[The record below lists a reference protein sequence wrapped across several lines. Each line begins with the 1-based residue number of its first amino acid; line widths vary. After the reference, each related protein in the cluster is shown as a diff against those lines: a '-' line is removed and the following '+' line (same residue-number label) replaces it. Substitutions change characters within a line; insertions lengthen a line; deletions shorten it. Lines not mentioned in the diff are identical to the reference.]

1 MEETS
6 EEIAVIGIGCNFPGG
21 EGVDNF
27 WKVLL
32 EGKNC
37 TVEIPN
43 ERFDRSYWYDS
54 DQNKLGK
61 TYTARAALIDGINE
75 FDHRLFGVTEAES
88 SQMDPQ
94 HKLLL
99 HCTYRAFENAGIP
112 VEKASGTKTG
122 VFLGLMNRDYEL
134 NKMKGNPNTIDHWTG
149 TGMAMSIAANRISY
163 TFNLTGPSLSIDSAC
178 SSSLVALHFGCQAIK
193 QGDCEMALCG
203 GVSCIFEPHLFV
215 ALSRAKMISPDGTS
229 KPFSKAADGY
239 GRGEGCGIVL
249 LKPLKKAIV
258 DSDHIWG
265 IIRKTAVNQDGR
277 TASPITKPSMV
288 QQEEL
293 LSSIYC
299 TKSDMAGV
307 QYIEAHGTGTPVG
320 DPVEANSISKVIAKA
335 RPAESGTLCVGSV
348 KGNIGHTE
356 SAAGVAGLIKV
367 LLMMKH
373 ETIVPSLFYSENS
386 ASIDAKALN
395 INIPTKAKRWKTTSS
410 VSRVAGINNF
420 GFGGTNAHAIVKQYK
435 EALVPKTE
443 ARKSDQYFVLSAA
456 SEKSLVMMIAD
467 TVEKLD
473 TDTDIDLQSLAY
485 TSACRRS
492 HVKNEYRKAFRA
504 SSLSDLKE
512 QLHSAKNRKIEPSQL
527 DPRLIFVFCGNGL
540 TYRGMCRQLLKE
552 EPVFREKV
560 RDVECLFQS
569 YKSISMIDMLESDSE
584 DVGCQFSNPEVIQPL
599 LFAIQVALFKL
610 IKKWGIRPDAV
621 LGHSVGEVAAAHCS
635 GLLSLEDAV
644 KVIYHRS
651 TLQCR
656 VTGGKMLV
664 VSNMAVSEVLKLLP
678 SYSGR
683 VCLAAYNSP
692 QSCTLS
698 GDADSINDVHKRL
711 STMENSKHLFL
722 HVLEVPAAYHSHMM
736 DPILSEVK
744 STIGSLKENEMVTE
758 LYSTVTGNIASH
770 TDFCTGTYWAQNIRE
785 QVAFEKAVRS
795 ATKDKKN
802 VVFVEIG
809 PRRALQR
816 NIIETVGKEATVLSS
831 VQPEKDHETMLTL
844 VSKLFE
850 TGFQVDWAQLYRGCE
865 TNPIALPRYQ
875 FDCVKKPLILK
886 SMLKEST
893 GSHPVLTQT
902 FRDGTE
908 FNCDLT
914 SSSLSYLNEHKN
926 NGIPIIPG
934 SFYAELG
941 LAACMADTKPRVP
954 LNMLQ
959 LSVSFHRPFVYNQNS
974 PEMKVTLEPAENET
988 KFNIHSSAATFASG
1002 SVMHRTGGGQETRI
1016 SLDSVYKRCTSVM
1029 SYDECYN
1036 NLRLGGFQHE
1046 SVFRNEGFVHYGEQ
1060 LREAISTVSVPE
1072 ELLPQ
1077 LHDYHIHPVVLDY
1090 FMQLLPM
1097 TVANTSISRP
1107 GFPAA
1112 IGSLTVFEPLQERM
1126 AMYLRATEVGTDY
1139 LDVCGCFTDKDGK
1152 VLVEIKQVRLK
1163 FLKSQSYLVE
1173 EYFYHTDFR
1182 VISEE
1187 QKPTH
1192 FPKALVF
1199 ADQLGLAE
1207 ALKNHLAPTS
1217 KYISFKYAEQLLCEG
1232 FQAMLLKLNISA
1244 VKKTFE
1250 EILFIWSDSN
1260 LTTCNA
1266 DRTLETMANCCEVFR
1281 QIITELKSMSFPNSI
1296 RTVTFRAAETTVDQI
1311 SPGFVLSGMTRACAA
1326 EASELLFQLVDISS
1340 VSREDVEALAEVL
1353 KSYPCSKYPELV
1365 VKDGQILQPNIVHTP
1380 LSSPHSS
1387 VNSIH
1392 MPMVILKTADPYKI
1406 TCLSAIPS
1414 DDSSP
1419 SQIQEN
1425 HVEVQLSKVCVH
1437 SSDYYP
1443 VSVSALKFGQ
1453 TIYWNS
1459 HTTQDHKL
1467 LALDFSGTVT
1477 AVGKA
1482 VSRLKI
1488 GDRIVSCF
1496 PIAASSK
1503 IEIPEDVCYK
1513 AKKVPFLRNTPC
1525 VSFLALSWA
1534 ILQGSLPKAKQQRRL
1549 DIFSSAPDAC
1559 FLKVLTLT
1567 AAKSGWNVFVETELR
1582 STIQNANKFD
1592 VFVLLPPFDT
1602 TLFSE
1607 ACRLHSVK
1615 HIVAVC
1621 EDEHSL
1627 SLCETILREENASAC
1642 VHPIQISR
1650 ILERGLLKLR
1660 RPQIYKWIK
1669 SMHLDSK
1676 SLDLLAVTVQ
1686 KAASGGTDI
1695 LPMENSES
1703 YICSKTI
1710 RAITLRAGDPNNQ
1723 SEIPF
1728 LLEPK
1733 QNFQKNSVYI
1743 VTGGLSG
1750 LGFETV
1756 KFIAQRG
1763 GGYILI
1769 LSRSSPSPTMQQ
1781 EISTLRNQYETVILS
1796 LRCDVSVLAQVEKAI
1811 AVVRQSLPSCPI
1823 KGVFHSAVV
1832 LHDGLIE
1839 SLNKAEYEKVLK
1851 PKVSG
1856 ALNLHH
1862 ATKQCKLDYFVCY
1875 SSITSFIGNA
1885 AQSNYAAANSFL
1897 DTFCHYRRN
1906 IGLAGQSINWGALNL
1921 GLLLNKD
1928 TFQKFLESKGM
1939 MIMEVNEIH
1948 QCLQECLLLNR
1959 PQQVVCKFNFK
1970 NLRTHVLSQNASL
1983 RMRFSSLVLE
1993 AIRND
1998 KQSELTME
2006 SVKSTSSPREYVRSV
2021 LCSTL
2026 GVKEGRLN
2034 EDTTLAALGVD
2045 SMLAMTLQNLFA
2057 QERGFNI
2064 PIVKFLDPSTT
2075 LATLVTLLT
2084 EANDTEPDLIDSSGR
2099 SPSKDSDELSTAL

>member
-1 MEETS
+1 
-6 EEIAVIGIGCNFPGG
+6 
-21 EGVDNF
+21 
-27 WKVLL
+27 
-32 EGKNC
+32 
-37 TVEIPN
+37 
-43 ERFDRSYWYDS
+43 
-54 DQNKLGK
+54 
-61 TYTARAALIDGINE
+61 
-75 FDHRLFGVTEAES
+75 
-88 SQMDPQ
+88 
-94 HKLLL
+94 
-99 HCTYRAFENAGIP
+99 
-112 VEKASGTKTG
+112 
-122 VFLGLMNRDYEL
+122 
-134 NKMKGNPNTIDHWTG
+134 
-149 TGMAMSIAANRISY
+149 
-163 TFNLTGPSLSIDSAC
+163 
-178 SSSLVALHFGCQAIK
+178 
-193 QGDCEMALCG
+193 
-203 GVSCIFEPHLFV
+203 
-215 ALSRAKMISPDGTS
+215 
-229 KPFSKAADGY
+229 
-239 GRGEGCGIVL
+239 
-249 LKPLKKAIV
+249 
-258 DSDHIWG
+258 
-265 IIRKTAVNQDGR
+265 
-277 TASPITKPSMV
+277 
-288 QQEEL
+288 
-293 LSSIYC
+293 
-299 TKSDMAGV
+299 
-307 QYIEAHGTGTPVG
+307 
-320 DPVEANSISKVIAKA
+320 
-335 RPAESGTLCVGSV
+335 
-348 KGNIGHTE
+348 
-356 SAAGVAGLIKV
+356 
-367 LLMMKH
+367 
-373 ETIVPSLFYSENS
+373 
-386 ASIDAKALN
+386 
-395 INIPTKAKRWKTTSS
+395 
-410 VSRVAGINNF
+410 
-420 GFGGTNAHAIVKQYK
+420 
-435 EALVPKTE
+435 
-443 ARKSDQYFVLSAA
+443 
-456 SEKSLVMMIAD
+456 
-467 TVEKLD
+467 
-473 TDTDIDLQSLAY
+473 
-485 TSACRRS
+485 
-492 HVKNEYRKAFRA
+492 
-504 SSLSDLKE
+504 
-512 QLHSAKNRKIEPSQL
+512 
-527 DPRLIFVFCGNGL
+527 
-540 TYRGMCRQLLKE
+540 
-552 EPVFREKV
+552 
-560 RDVECLFQS
+560 
-569 YKSISMIDMLESDSE
+569 
-584 DVGCQFSNPEVIQPL
+584 
-599 LFAIQVALFKL
+599 
-610 IKKWGIRPDAV
+610 
-621 LGHSVGEVAAAHCS
+621 
-635 GLLSLEDAV
+635 
-644 KVIYHRS
+644 
-651 TLQCR
+651 
-656 VTGGKMLV
+656 MLV
-664 VSNMAVSEVLKLLP
+664 VSNMAVSEVLKLLSP
-678 SYSGR
+678 YSGR

-698 GDADSINDVHKRL
+698 GDEDSIDDVHKRL
-711 STMENSKHLFL
+711 STMKNNKHLFL

-785 QVAFEKAVRS
+785 PVAFEKAVRS

-816 NIIETVGKEATVLSS
+816 NIIEIVGKETTVLSS

-865 TNPIALPRYQ
+865 TSPIALPRYQ
-875 FDCVKKPLILK
+875 FDCVKKPLILE
-886 SMLKEST
+886 SMLKGST
-893 GSHPVLTQT
+893 GSHPVITQT

-926 NGIPIIPG
+926 NDIPIIPG

-941 LAACMADTKPRVP
+941 LAACMAGTKPRVP
-954 LNMLQ
+954 VNTLQ

-988 KFNIHSSAATFASG
+988 KFNIHSSAVTFASG
-1002 SVMHRTGGGQETRI
+1002 SIRHRIGGGKETRI

-1029 SYDECYN
+1029 SYEECYN

-1046 SVFRNEGFVHYGEQ
+1046 SVFRNKGFVHYGEQ

-1112 IGSLTVFEPLQERM
+1112 IGSLTVFEPLQEKM
-1126 AMYLRATEVGTDY
+1126 TMYLRATEVGTDY

-1152 VLVEIKQVRLK
+1152 VLVEIKQVKLK
-1163 FLKSQSYLVE
+1163 FLKSQSNLVE
-1173 EYFYHTDFR
+1173 EYFYHTDFS
-1182 VISEE
+1182 VISEQ

-1192 FPKALVF
+1192 LPKALVF

-1207 ALKNHLAPTS
+1207 ALKKHLAPTS

-1232 FQAMLLKLNISA
+1232 FQALLLKLNISA
-1244 VKKTFE
+1244 VNKTFE
-1250 EILFIWSDSN
+1250 EILFIWSDTN
-1260 LTTCNA
+1260 LTACNA
-1266 DRTLETMANCCEVFR
+1266 DRTLEAMTNCCEVFR
-1281 QIITELKSMSFPNSI
+1281 QIITDLKSMSFPNSI
-1296 RTVTFRAAETTVDQI
+1296 RTVTFRAADTTVEQI
-1311 SPGFVLSGMTRACAA
+1311 SPGFVLSGMTRACTA
-1326 EASELLFQLVDISS
+1326 EASELHFQLVDINS
-1340 VSREDVEALAEVL
+1340 VSREDVVAFAQVL
-1353 KSYPCSKYPELV
+1353 QSYPCSKYPELV

-1387 VNSIH
+1387 MNSIH
-1392 MPMVILKTADPYKI
+1392 MPVVEHFILKTADPYKI
-1406 TCLSAIPS
+1406 TSLSAIPS

-1425 HVEVQLSKVCVH
+1425 HVKVQLSTVCVH
-1437 SSDYYP
+1437 SPDVYP

-1467 LALDFSGTVT
+1467 LALDFSGKVT

-1488 GDRIVSCF
+1488 GDHIVSCF

-1513 AKKVPFLRNTPC
+1513 AKKIPFSRNTPC

-1549 DIFSSAPDAC
+1549 GIFSSAPDAC

-1567 AAKSGWNVFVETELR
+1567 AA
-1582 STIQNANKFD
+1582 
-1592 VFVLLPPFDT
+1592 
-1602 TLFSE
+1602 
-1607 ACRLHSVK
+1607 
-1615 HIVAVC
+1615 
-1621 EDEHSL
+1621 
-1627 SLCETILREENASAC
+1627 REENASAC

-1676 SLDLLAVTVQ
+1676 SLDLPAVTVQ
-1686 KAASGGTDI
+1686 KAASGGIDI
-1695 LPMENSES
+1695 MPMENSET

-1710 RAITLRAGDPNNQ
+1710 CAITLRDEDPNNQ
-1723 SEIPF
+1723 SEIPI
-1728 LLEPK
+1728 LLKPK
-1733 QNFQKNSVYI
+1733 QSFQKKSVYI

-1763 GGYILI
+1763 GGYIVI
-1769 LSRSSPSPTMQQ
+1769 LSRSSPSQTMQQ
-1781 EISTLRNQYETVILS
+1781 EISTLRNQYQTVILS
-1796 LRCDVSVLAQVEKAI
+1796 LQCDVSVLAQVEKAI
-1811 AVVRQSLPSCPI
+1811 VTIRQSLPSCLI

-1832 LHDGLIE
+1832 LRDGLIE

-1959 PQQVVCKFNFK
+1959 PQQVVCKFNFR

-1983 RMRFSSLVLE
+1983 RMRFTSLVLE

-2006 SVKSTSSPREYVRSV
+2006 SVKSTSSPREYVWSA

-2026 GVKEGRLN
+2026 GVKEERLN

-2084 EANDTEPDLIDSSGR
+2084 ETNNTEPDLIDSSGP
-2099 SPSKDSDELSTAL
+2099 SSSKDSDELSTAL

>member
-1 MEETS
+1 
-6 EEIAVIGIGCNFPGG
+6 
-21 EGVDNF
+21 
-27 WKVLL
+27 
-32 EGKNC
+32 
-37 TVEIPN
+37 
-43 ERFDRSYWYDS
+43 
-54 DQNKLGK
+54 
-61 TYTARAALIDGINE
+61 
-75 FDHRLFGVTEAES
+75 
-88 SQMDPQ
+88 
-94 HKLLL
+94 
-99 HCTYRAFENAGIP
+99 
-112 VEKASGTKTG
+112 
-122 VFLGLMNRDYEL
+122 MNRDYEIH
-134 NKMKGNPNTIDHWTG
+134 KMKDNPNTIDHWTG
-149 TGMAMSIAANRISY
+149 TGSAMSIAANRISY

-178 SSSLVALHFGCQAIK
+178 SSSLVALHFGCQTIK

-203 GVSCIFEPHLFV
+203 GVSCIFAPQLFV

-249 LKPLKKAIV
+249 LKSLKKAIA

-265 IIRKTAVNQDGR
+265 IISKTAVNQDGR
-277 TASPITKPSMV
+277 ATSPITKPSMV

-299 TKSDMAGV
+299 TKSDLTSV
-307 QYIEAHGTGTPVG
+307 QYMEAHGTGTPVG
-320 DPVEANSISKVIAKA
+320 DPVEANSISNVIAKA
-335 RPAESGTLCVGSV
+335 RPTESGTLCVGSV

-373 ETIVPSLFYSENS
+373 ETIVPSLFYSENN

-395 INIPTKAKRWKTTSS
+395 INIPTKAKRWKMTCN
-410 VSRVAGINNF
+410 VARVAGINNF

-435 EALVPKTE
+435 EALVPKVE
-443 ARKSDQYFVLSAA
+443 ATKSDQYFVLSAA
-456 SEKSLVMMIAD
+456 SENSLVMMIAD

-473 TDTDIDLQSLAY
+473 TDTDVDLQSLAY

-492 HVKNEYRKAFRA
+492 HLKNEYRMAFRV

-540 TYRGMCRQLLKE
+540 TYHGMCRQLLKE

-560 RDVECLFQS
+560 RDVERLFQS
-569 YKSISMIDMLESDSE
+569 YKSISMIDMIENDSE
-584 DVGCQFSNPEVIQPL
+584 DVSNQFSNPEVIQPL
-599 LFAIQVALFKL
+599 LFAIQVALFEL
-610 IKKWGIRPDAV
+610 LKKWGIRPDAV

-644 KVIYHRS
+644 KVLYHRS

-678 SYSGR
+678 PYSGR
-683 VCLAAYNSP
+683 ICLAAYNSP

-698 GDADSINDVHKRL
+698 GDADSIDEMHKRL
-711 STMENSKHLFL
+711 STMEDSKHLFL

-758 LYSTVTGNIASH
+758 VYSTVTGNIASH
-770 TDFCTGTYWAQNIRE
+770 TDFCTGTYWARNIRE
-785 QVAFEKAVRS
+785 PVTFEKAVRS
-795 ATKDKKN
+795 AAKDKKN

-816 NIIETVGKEATVLSS
+816 NIIEIVGKETTVFTS

-850 TGFQVDWAQLYRGCE
+850 AGFQVDWAQLYRGCE
-865 TNPIALPRYQ
+865 TKPIALPRYQ
-875 FDCVKKPLILK
+875 FDSVKKPLILG
-886 SMLKEST
+886 SMPKGST
-893 GSHPVLTQT
+893 GSHPVITQT

-941 LAACMADTKPRVP
+941 LAACMAGTKPRVP
-954 LNMLQ
+954 VNTLQ
-959 LSVSFHRPFVYNQNS
+959 LSVSFHRPFAYNQNS
-974 PEMKVTLEPAENET
+974 PEMKVTLTPAENET
-988 KFNIHSSAATFASG
+988 KFNIDSSAATFASG
-1002 SVMHRTGGGQETRI
+1002 SIRHKIGGGKETRI
-1016 SLDSVYKRCTSVM
+1016 SLDSVYKRCTSVT
-1029 SYDECYN
+1029 SYDEYYN

-1046 SVFRNEGFVHYGEQ
+1046 SVFRNKGFIHYGEQ

-1077 LHDYHIHPVVLDY
+1077 LHDYYIHPVVLDY

-1097 TVANTSISRP
+1097 TLDNTAISQP

-1112 IGSLTVFEPLQERM
+1112 IGSLTVFEPLQEKM

-1139 LDVCGCFTDKDGK
+1139 LNVCGCFTDKDGK
-1152 VLVEIKQVRLK
+1152 VLVEIKQAKLK
-1163 FLKSQSYLVE
+1163 FLKSQSNLVE
-1173 EYFYHTDFR
+1173 EYFYHTDFS

-1187 QKPTH
+1187 QTPTH
-1192 FPKALVF
+1192 LPKALVF
-1199 ADQLGLAE
+1199 ADQLGLAK
-1207 ALKNHLAPTS
+1207 ALKKHLAPTS

-1232 FQAMLLKLNISA
+1232 FQALLLKLNISA
-1244 VKKTFE
+1244 VNKTFE
-1250 EILFIWSDSN
+1250 EILFIWSDTN
-1260 LTTCNA
+1260 LTACNT
-1266 DRTLETMANCCEVFR
+1266 DRTLEAMTNCCEVYR
-1281 QIITELKSMSFPNSI
+1281 QIITDLKSMSFPNSI
-1296 RTVTFRAAETTVDQI
+1296 RTVTFRATDTTVDQI
-1311 SPGFVLSGMTRACAA
+1311 NPGFVLSGMTRACAA
-1326 EASELLFQLVDISS
+1326 EASELLFQLVDINS
-1340 VSREDVEALAEVL
+1340 VSREDVEALAQVL
-1353 KSYPCSKYPELV
+1353 QSYPCSKYPELV
-1365 VKDGQILQPNIVHTP
+1365 VKDGQILQPTIVHTP

-1387 VNSIH
+1387 MNGIN
-1392 MPMVILKTADPYKI
+1392 MPMVEHLILKTADPYKI
-1406 TCLSAIPS
+1406 TSLSAIPS

-1437 SSDYYP
+1437 SSDFYP

-1482 VSRLKI
+1482 VSHLKI
-1488 GDRIVSCF
+1488 GDHIVSCF

-1549 DIFSSAPDAC
+1549 GIFSSAPDAC
-1559 FLKVLTLT
+1559 FVKVLCLT
-1567 AAKSGWNVFVETELR
+1567 AAKSGWNVFVATEL
-1582 STIQNANKFD
+1582 SSPVQNANTFD
-1592 VFVLLPPFDT
+1592 VFVLLPPFDK

-1621 EDEHSL
+1621 EDQHSL

-1650 ILERGLLKLR
+1650 ILEKGLLKLR

-1676 SLDLLAVTVQ
+1676 SLDLPAVTVQ

-1695 LPMENSES
+1695 LPMENSET

-1710 RAITLRAGDPNNQ
+1710 RTITLRDEDPKNQ

-1728 LLEPK
+1728 LQEPK
-1733 QNFQKNSVYI
+1733 HSFQKNSVYI

-1763 GGYILI
+1763 GGYIVI
-1769 LSRSSPSPTMQQ
+1769 LSRSSPSQTMQQ
-1781 EISTLRNQYETVILS
+1781 EISTLRNQYEMVILS
-1796 LRCDVSVLAQVEKAI
+1796 LQCDVSDLAQVEKAI
-1811 AVVRQSLPSCPI
+1811 AAIRQSLPSCPI

-1832 LHDGLIE
+1832 LCDGLIE

-1906 IGLAGQSINWGALNL
+1906 TGLAGQSINWGALNV

-1939 MIMEVNEIH
+1939 MIMEVNEIN
-1948 QCLQECLLLNR
+1948 QCLQKCLLLNR

-1970 NLRTHVLSQNASL
+1970 HLSSHVLSQNASL
-1983 RMRFSSLVLE
+1983 RMRLASLVLE
-1993 AIRND
+1993 AIKND
-1998 KQSELTME
+1998 KQTELIMD
-2006 SVKSTSSPREYVRSV
+2006 SVKSTSSPGEYVRSV

-2026 GVKEGRLN
+2026 GVKEERLN

-2057 QERGFNI
+2057 QEKGFNI

-2084 EANDTEPDLIDSSGR
+2084 EANDAEPDLIDSSGP
-2099 SPSKDSDELSTAL
+2099 SSSKDSDELSTVL